1 MALTGV
7 DESSSRVRLRHLDP
21 QVADSE
27 PTPEVEVQEGRSA
40 SRDLG
45 EAILPSSGH
54 TVAHEDFKHALDTLH
69 IWGSEKKVAFALQ

>member
-7 DESSSRVRLRHLDP
+7 DESSSRVRLRHP
-21 QVADSE
+21 K